1 MNLRDFG
8 KSEMKAPKDLAKL
21 FLGNKQFVYDS
32 LDRSDFRLTIH
43 KK

>member
-8 KSEMKAPKDLAKL
+8 KSEMKAPKDWAKL
-21 FLGNKQFVYDS
+21 FLGSKYNS